1 MGGRLGLAAL
11 AVLVLPVCASGQWRG
26 GSDPSFEVNHRLAT
40 QLAPQALSAEPA
52 RVAGMS
58 LLVPGLGQHKQD
70 RNRKWMFAAA
80 EVLAW
85 SFFAERRR
93 SGSELRDQYLDVAW
107 DRGRLQGG
115 ARVEGDFEYY
125 ETMTKWARSGAF
137 DADPLASGLQP
148 EADVNAYNGLI
159 WQRAQSLFLGGKA
172 GQEGEAAYEQARA
185 YYRTNAYGE
194 AFLWD
199 WSSDAGGQQAMGGL
213 IKDSD
218 DRFRQAT
225 TAVGVVIANH
235 LVAAVDAFL
244 RSRVASGFAS
254 LEVLPN
260 QTRSGLGWS
269 TRVRVRVGR

>member
-1 MGGRLGLAAL
+1 MRGRLGLVAIAL
-11 AVLVLPVCASGQWRG
+11 LLLPLSASGQWRA
-26 GSDPSFEVNHRLAT
+26 SSYPSLAVDDRAAT

-52 RVAGMS
+52 RVAVMS
-58 LLVPGLGQHKQD
+58 LLVPGLGQHTQG

-80 EVLAW
+80 EVVAW

-93 SGSELRDQYLDVAW
+93 SGSELRDQYLDFAW
-107 DRGRLQGG
+107 ARGRLQEG
-115 ARVEGDFEYY
+115 ARVDGDFEYY

-159 WQRAQSLFLGGKA
+159 WQRAQSLFLGGNP
-172 GQEGEAAYEQARA
+172 GQEGEGAYEQARA
-185 YYRTNAYGE
+185 YYRTKAYGE
-194 AFLWD
+194 EFLWD
-199 WSSDAGGQQAMGGL
+199 WSTDSAGQQAMGGL

-244 RSRVASGFAS
+244 RGRGASGSAS
-254 LEVLPN
+254 LEVLPIP
-260 QTRSGLGWS
+260 TPSASGWS
-269 TRVRVRVGR
+269 TRIRIPVGR